1 MEHKGWRGIFAI
13 PMTPFDDRDHIDE
26 SALRAEVQFCIESG
40 VRGLCVPVMV
50 SEFQLLSEDERRL
63 MIGIPTEMCRPAGVT
78 VIANCAALS
87 TALAVRYARY
97 AEDVGAD
104 AVIAMPPYML
114 KTDFESIFAYY
125 RAIASAVSIP
135 VWIQN
140 ASVAPLTTD
149 QVIRLCSE
157 IENVSWVKQ
166 EVPPSTHTISAL
178 IQRQSPSIE
187 GVMGGAG
194 GLYLM
199 TERARGAC
207 GVIVACEYCD
217 LLQRI
222 WDFLDAGQQAEAEAL
237 FDHLL
242 PGIVLEGL
250 MGMAYAKE
258 IMVRR
263 GVLKNNRVR
272 NQTHPLDADDL
283 REIDRVFARI
293 EPHLLWKKA

>member
-1 MEHKGWRGIFAI
+1 MEHKDWRGIFAI
-13 PMTPFDDRDHIDE
+13 PMTPFDEHDHIDE

-63 MIGIPTEMCRPAGVT
+63 MIRVPTEMCRPAGVT

-157 IENVSWVKQ
+157 IENVCWVKQ
-166 EVPPSTHTISAL
+166 EVAPSTHTISAL
-178 IQRQSPSIE
+178 IQRQSPFIE

-222 WDFLDAGQQAEAEAL
+222 WDFLDAGQQAKAETL